1 MVCTIVAVHCCKEE
15 LDIGKCKTKQ
25 QAYGKDYGS
34 QAAME
39 ERRIAFP
46 RLCCLW
52 RFQKLQGCWKGVLQ
66 LMLFLICEVRRK
78 ALDEICYTVK
88 VKLAGENLA
97 LGV

>member
-1 MVCTIVAVHCCKEE
+1 MVCTIIAVHSCNEE

-25 QAYGKDYGS
+25 QAYGNDYGS

-46 RLCCLW
+46 RLCYLW
-52 RFQKLQGCWKGVLQ
+52 RLQDLQRCWKSVLQ
-66 LMLFLICEVRRK
+66 LKLFLICEVRRK
-78 ALDEICYTVK
+78 GLDEICYTVD